1 MWDHDADAGTTDQGL
16 MVGDKPIM
24 VKVIDGG
31 APTTEQFVANVNGD
45 MVAISPLTPSNT
57 LTVSEI
63 LTLDGN
69 NPVFDQA
76 QGDGENGAGDNDTG
90 SGSQGYWK
98 NGHDDVDWNGNGSI
112 DPGEEGVDGSEVIQ
126 YAAEHVAALGGS
138 SYSVGVGTNEIGFT
152 NVQISSPSIGGV
164 TVNTVSMDVVLP
176 NDIDNL
182 TGLHIDLKG
191 IAASNVEGING
202 VDVDDWRGTSSSV
215 ISDDIIANDWNG
227 GSLIRLTFEGLTDT
241 QISGE
246 IGDIVSSII
255 DSSYIQTYSND
266 GWITVSDQGLVA
278 KPFDNAEV
286 NFINTS
292 VAADGTVLDAGS
304 GDDFIAG
311 GNFTSQSGNYTVNGG
326 EGFDIYLAAPAS
338 LENIYDADGN
348 IIDQNG
354 VIVDLSASRVTYLD
368 ANTNDI
374 VENIEYFMG
383 TTGDDI
389 FVGASRY
396 ESQYQIQ
403 SFNGSGGN
411 DEIFGAETTTNPLTN
426 EVIDTLT
433 AVDYNSMQG
442 GQGAVFILDGSSV
455 MSLADTDGN
464 LSYTVVQNAAGDN
477 WNNWLPYN
485 EGTLNG
491 NNISTVS
498 TYDTDKDGASVI
510 LDTFGD
516 VDIAFNVDHYIGS
529 GEADV
534 FFGSNE
540 NDTFDAATGTGN
552 FMSGGA
558 GIDELI
564 VTDLNEGEDD
574 DLDLSSMEVGRSY
587 SHQNYTDVNVS
598 GGEFVSDNDGDHSNG
613 NLYRID
619 FADVNDLHSFIGDN
633 VSTEVSGGYSLTSE
647 YALFIR
653 TNLDPSGMTN
663 ADISFDGANQKID
676 VTGTDISILD
686 GLNGQIVLAEQT
698 IVAGQYVIE
707 GRDASGNSYSTIIED
722 VEKVTLTTDDVEYI
736 GTTQLTGSQ
745 EDTYELITGGQGDL
759 GDMLYVTTG
768 ETLISTTGI
777 SEYIAGPGFITG
789 EVYYSGNHSDFDRNS
804 NTNGWANSVA
814 SAYTTL
820 DGQDLANIWNDEI
833 AQFFVWYDADG
844 EGGNSGYEMAVKY
857 QNGGINAWGIDN
869 RQFDTFQNVQVD
881 QTLADAIKLQF
892 GDSLRVETGSYRVLY
907 EAAFSDIETIVG
919 SSGNVQNWNFD
930 FTPSSSRSTF
940 YIQVGGDAT
949 GENGSSGVT
958 DTNVTNVKVEYV
970 GGEWIVNPQAEILV
984 NLPEV
989 TGATEFA
996 DVMISGDAA
1005 ETIEAGRG
1013 SDVMMGR
1020 GGSDNYKINV
1030 GDTLETDVDGNVV
1043 AGDYGVAGDVINEI
1057 GGSSED
1063 KSDSITLSSAQ
1074 NIDQLTFTRT
1084 EIKNEEWGNTLK
1096 IDVDYEKDGT
1106 VDDTLFVFD
1115 HYNQNLGFR
1124 SVEQLFL
1131 DDGWDS
1137 NEIWNLVVGDVNQS
1151 GVDEYAGSTGQDIL
1165 MAGIYDTNLYGGD
1178 GTDIMIGDNYGLKTT
1193 FELGNRESTWDQA
1206 VDIIQGFGASDEL
1219 DLSNLGI
1226 ESVSELTYVDN
1237 NLFDAADG
1245 DKIAEFSN
1253 FNDGLTLEQLL
1264 TEDGAITYSGAA

>member
-1 MWDHDADAGTTDQGL
+1 
-16 MVGDKPIM
+16 
-24 VKVIDGG
+24 
-31 APTTEQFVANVNGD
+31 
-45 MVAISPLTPSNT
+45 
-57 LTVSEI
+57 
-63 LTLDGN
+63 
-69 NPVFDQA
+69 
-76 QGDGENGAGDNDTG
+76 
-90 SGSQGYWK
+90 
-98 NGHDDVDWNGNGSI
+98 
-112 DPGEEGVDGSEVIQ
+112 
-126 YAAEHVAALGGS
+126 
-138 SYSVGVGTNEIGFT
+138 
-152 NVQISSPSIGGV
+152 
-164 TVNTVSMDVVLP
+164 MDVVLP

-202 VDVDDWRGTSSSV
+202 VTVDDWRGTSSSV

-227 GSLIRLTFEGLTDT
+227 GSLIRLTFEGLTDN
-241 QISGE
+241 QISGG

-326 EGFDIYLAAPAS
+326 DGFDMYLAAPAS
-338 LENIYDADGN
+338 LEDIYDADGN
-348 IIDQNG
+348 VIDQNG
-354 VIVDLSASRVTYLD
+354 VIVDLSAGRVTYLD

-396 ESQYQIQ
+396 ESLYQIQ
-403 SFNGSGGN
+403 GFNGSGGS
-411 DEIFGAETTTNPLTN
+411 DEIFGAETTIAPNGD
-426 EVIDTLT
+426 VIDILT
-433 AVDYNSMQG
+433 GVDYSSMQG

-455 MSLADTDGN
+455 MSSADLEGN

-498 TYDTDKDGASVI
+498 TYDSDKDGASVI

-529 GEADV
+529 DEADV

-552 FMSGGA
+552 FMSGGD
-558 GIDELI
+558 GVDELI
-564 VTDLNEGEDD
+564 VTDLKEGEDD
-574 DLDLSSMEVGRSY
+574 DLDLSSMEVGRGY
-587 SHQNYTDVNVS
+587 SHQNYTDVDVS
-598 GGEFVSDNDGDHSNG
+598 GAEFVSDSDNEHSGG

-619 FADVNDLHSFIGDN
+619 FAEVNDLHSFIGGH
-633 VSTEVSGGYSLTSE
+633 VSTEVSGGYSLSSE

-653 TNLDPSGMTN
+653 TNLDPSGMTSAN
-663 ADISFDGANQKID
+663 VMFDSANQKID

-686 GLNGQIVLAEQT
+686 GLDGQLVLAEQVV
-698 IVAGQYVIE
+698 VAGQYVIE
-707 GRDASGNSYSTIIED
+707 GRDAAGNSYSTIIED
-722 VEKVTLTTDDVEYI
+722 VEKVTLTTDDVEYL
-736 GTTQLTGSQ
+736 GTNQLTGSE
-745 EDTYELITGGQGDL
+745 EDTYELIVGGQGDL

-768 ETLISTTGI
+768 QTLISTTGV
-777 SEYIAGPGFITG
+777 SEYVTGPGFITG
-789 EVYYSGNHSDFDRNS
+789 EVYYSGNHTDFDRNS

-814 SAYTTL
+814 GAYTTIG
-820 DGQDLANIWNDEI
+820 GQELANIWYDEI
-833 AQFFVWYDADG
+833 AQFFVWYDHDG
-844 EGGNSGYEMAVKY
+844 AGGEDGYEIAVKY

-869 RQFDTFQNVQVD
+869 KQFDTFQTVEVD
-881 QTLADAIKLQF
+881 QSLADAIKLQF
-892 GDSLRVETGSYRVLY
+892 GDTLRVDTGAYRILY
-907 EAAFSDIETIVG
+907 EAAFSDIEAIVG
-919 SSGNVQNWNFD
+919 SSAKVENWNFD

-958 DTNVTNVKVEYV
+958 DTNVTNVKVERV
-970 GGEWIVNPQAEILV
+970 SDGLGGFMWNVNPDAEILV
-984 NLPEV
+984 NLPTV
-989 TGATEFA
+989 AGATEAA

-1020 GGSDNYKINV
+1020 GGSDNYKINI
-1030 GDTLETDVDGNVV
+1030 GDTIQTDENGVVV

-1074 NIDQLTFTRT
+1074 NIDQLTFSRT

-1106 VDDTLFVFD
+1106 IDDTLFVFD

-1137 NEIWNLVVGDVNQS
+1137 NEIWNLVLGDVNES
-1151 GVDEYAGSTGQDIL
+1151 GVDEYVGSSGQDVL
-1165 MAGIYDTNLYGGD
+1165 MAGTVASSLYGGD
-1178 GTDIMIGDNYGLKTT
+1178 GQDIMIGDDYGLKTS
-1193 FELGNRESTWDQA
+1193 FELGNREGSWDQVA
-1206 VDIIQGFGASDEL
+1206 DIIQGFGSGDEL

-1226 ESVSELTYVDN
+1226 YN
-1237 NLFDAADG
+1237 NTDLSAQGNDLYATVNTVEI
-1245 DKIAEFSN
+1245 KVAEFSN
-1253 FNDGLTLEQLL
+1253 FKNDTTMDDVLASIVP
-1264 TEDGAITYSGAA
+1264 DVV